1 MRGEMAQVKAKIEI
15 HVKID
20 TDEYA
25 IPADGNLS
33 LQIKDDMREAIETS
47 LPFEINV
54 INVIKVTR
62 TGIKND
68 AENSENFD

>member
-54 INVIKVTR
+54 IKVTR